1 MGIFDI
7 QLQTQ
12 VQPMDTP
19 VNQSTATAL
28 EGVGKFV
35 SAIGNYKLAKDQA
48 IEAAKPT
55 YTQIKD
61 QEQQANLVE
70 FSSGLSNIRQQVD
83 SGEITPARARL
94 MEKDFLTSL
103 AVRGVDFS
111 SDAFGKAY
119 TAVTGQSPTFMGQ
132 SNTDMV
138 LNEAYKT
145 EEGLAKL
152 SVAAYRFKATN
163 GYEPNQDELAAILMA
178 DAATETEYDR
188 LDALDKLGNQKKLP
202 VIRDQVKTLAQD
214 YTTSM
219 SILSE
224 NGIRLTP
231 EMRQKSALQ
240 YNAFKLEA
248 ISKLDPETPQATID
262 SLFKVTDAFFAG
274 QGQKMEGGYA
284 VEQPIEDLQS
294 EYKAQLTV
302 RALQATGNEAD
313 NLIALA
319 ILKAGYTIRPED
331 RQAISD
337 ALANVDL
344 TPSTPEWITDA
355 GLVLSNDLISTAQTL
370 LSPEALVFKGAN
382 DYEQAFIDAV
392 GLDAYNRNLQETGTQ
407 SWNNF
412 TARADILKGFTVE
425 GILAG
430 AANPTDVY
438 LNLAGLATGIATTDF
453 ITEAVSFNGVRS
465 SVSARL
471 APTVDALEKV
481 SPQEGKAARL
491 LLFYGFG
498 KAAAE
503 YDTQIKAEEQA
514 LNINFNPKSGT
525 YELDINAAL
534 TGLPKEEADN
544 RVAFIKLLNTK
555 YKGDIVKATADNFK
569 LMAYANL
576 TEEEKLTMKPQTG
589 RAAGQAYEPVDL
601 IKGFTPDRAMRLLDL
616 RNSRVY
622 LDNLAGQ
629 IEPKDIKERRMNTP
643 AKLAEATMSTLAA
656 TEGTVTAGGITTS
669 PIPASPNGYKP
680 PEEVTNDTAFMGK
693 VNSVSTDLGI
703 NPNDLLRVIEFET
716 AKSFSPSVRPY
727 AKDGKRIS
735 SAVGLIQFLEST
747 AEGLGTTTEA
757 LSNMTAAEQMDFVGK
772 YLAPFKGKIKNFGD
786 VYMAVHWPAAVGKD
800 EAYVM
805 YEKGSK
811 EYTANKSLDTN
822 GDGTVTRGE
831 SIASV
836 LSRTGGGKMTT
847 PYTAEAEKMIQPGAQ
862 LLPPELTGGATAASP
877 VPATPTQPMPEQA
890 PTASPTLP
898 ETVQA
903 QQPTP
908 QGEAKTAANTP
919 IDPNILDT
927 IANLSQNAA
936 DVRVFT
942 TQDELVKAYDNQEI
956 NVGSLVVINGKLMSV
971 TKEMLGAK

>member
-1 MGIFDI
+1 MGIFDVK
-7 QLQTQ
+7 LQTQ

-19 VNQSTATAL
+19 VNQSTSTAL
-28 EGVGKFV
+28 GGLTNFV
-35 SAIGNYKLAKDQA
+35 SAMGSFKSARDNAAEEALRKA
-48 IEAAKPT
+48 EAAKPT

-70 FSSGLSNIRQQVD
+70 FSSGLSNIRQLVD
-83 SGEITPARARL
+83 SAQITPARAKL
-94 MEKDFLTSL
+94 MEKDFLTSM
-103 AVRGVDFS
+103 AVQGKDFS

-178 DAATETEYDR
+178 DAATKTEYDR

-214 YTTSM
+214 FTTSM
-219 SILSE
+219 SILRES
-224 NGIRLTP
+224 GVAFTP

-313 NLIALA
+313 NLIALG
-319 ILKAGYTIRPED
+319 ILDAGYTIRPED
-331 RQAISD
+331 RLAISD
-337 ALANVDL
+337 ALANKDL

-355 GLVLSNDLISTAQTL
+355 GLVLSNDLISTAQVL
-370 LSPEALVFKGAN
+370 ISPEVQVFKDAN
-382 DYEQAFIDAV
+382 DYKQAFIDAITP
-392 GLDAYNRNLQETGTQ
+392 DAYNRNLQETATENW
-407 SWNNF
+407 SNL
-412 TARADILKGFTVE
+412 TSRASVLKGYSVA

-430 AANPTDVY
+430 VANPTDVY
-438 LNLAGLATGIATTDF
+438 LNLAGLATAMATNDF
-453 ITEAVSFNGVRS
+453 STEAVSFNGNRQ
-465 SVSARL
+465 SVSANL
-471 APTVDALEKV
+471 APMVDALEKV

-491 LLFYGFG
+491 LLFYGLG
-498 KAAAE
+498 KSAAE
-503 YDTQIKAEEQA
+503 YDTQIKAEEQD
-514 LNINFNPKSGT
+514 LNIRFNPKSGT

-544 RVAFIKLLNTK
+544 RIAFIKLLNTK

-643 AKLAEATMSTLAA
+643 AKLAGETMSILAA
-656 TEGTVTAGGITTS
+656 TEGTVTSGGITTS
-669 PIPASPNGYKP
+669 PIPESPNGYKP
-680 PEEVTNDTAFMGK
+680 PEEVAKDTAFMGK

-716 AKSFSPSVRPY
+716 GKSFSPAVKNP
-727 AKDGKRIS
+727 GS
-735 SAVGLIQFLEST
+735 SATGLIQFLEST
-747 AEGLGTTTEA
+747 AKDLGTTTEA
-757 LSNMTAAEQMDFVGK
+757 LAAMTAAEQMDFVGK
-772 YLAPFKGKIKNFGD
+772 YLAPYKGKIKNFGD
-786 VYMAVHWPAAVGKD
+786 VYMAVHWPAAIGKD

-805 YEKGSK
+805 YEKGSDSYDK
-811 EYTANKSLDTN
+811 NKNLDTN

-831 SIASV
+831 TIARVISG
-836 LSRTGGGKMTT
+836 TGGGTMTT
-847 PYTAEAEKMIQPGAQ
+847 PYTAEAEKMLQPGAQ
-862 LLPPELTGGATAASP
+862 LLPPELTGGATAASTST
-877 VPATPTQPMPEQA
+877 ATPTQPMPEQA

-898 ETVQA
+898 EAVQG
-903 QQPTP
+903 QQPT
-908 QGEAKTAANTP
+908 EVKTAANTP
-919 IDPNILDT
+919 IDQGILDT